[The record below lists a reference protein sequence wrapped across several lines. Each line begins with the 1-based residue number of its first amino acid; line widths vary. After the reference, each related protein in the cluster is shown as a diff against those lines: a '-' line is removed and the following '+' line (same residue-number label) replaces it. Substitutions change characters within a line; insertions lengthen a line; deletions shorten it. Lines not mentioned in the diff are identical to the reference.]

1 MIRRDTAGT
10 EHSEHSEHS
19 AGTAGTAGTGGT
31 GGTGVTAT
39 SNGRGATGGAARRL
53 ATPALVAAGLCLAAA
68 AISLPAIAQPAAAK
82 AGAAKGK
89 AKPVNPLEIKRL
101 DAKLDEVRES
111 FLRDTTTLI
120 SSYENL
126 GQFERAK
133 TLLEALQKLDPRN
146 EPIKAKLGQLN
157 DKILDASEIELEI
170 EAGGKW
176 QPVGAVVKDRPIR
189 IRATGDYKLALT
201 QSAGPDG
208 MPTDNFAEDIAPN
221 VPLGAV
227 MGVIVPPES
236 LAQIAGGRQ
245 PERPLRAF
253 NVGTSFERGA
263 DRDGVLYVRVNVPAT
278 AKCTGKISLRVGG
291 ADRPAN

>member
-1 MIRRDTAGT
+1 MTTGDDAPGDTG
-10 EHSEHSEHS
+10 S
-19 AGTAGTAGTGGT
+19 
-31 GGTGVTAT
+31 
-39 SNGRGATGGAARRL
+39 GRT
-53 ATPALVAAGLCLAAA
+53 TPGEITPGKISPGRVPAPVFLAAGLCLRAVVA
-68 AISLPAIAQPAAAK
+68 SLPAGAQPAAAK

-89 AKPVNPLEIKRL
+89 VKPVNPLEIKRL

-157 DKILDASEIELEI
+157 EKILDASEIELEI

-176 QPVGAVVKDRPIR
+176 QPVGGVVKDRPIR
-189 IRATGDYKLALT
+189 IRATGDYQLAIT
-201 QSAGPDG
+201 QTAGPDG
-208 MPTDNFAEDIAPN
+208 MPNDSFAEDMAPN

-236 LAQIAGGRQ
+236 LAQLAGGRQ

-253 NVGTSFERGA
+253 TVGETFERAA

-278 AKCTGKISLRVGG
+278 AKCTGKIALRVGG